1 MYTEDVNKWIILHC
15 DGCAYTCW
23 CWFCVSVSPVDLHS
37 NPSDEI
43 TYQTCYCQVLH
54 RCVFVLNFPLWGSD
68 IFTDIISFTVI
79 AASLRYSLMWSA
91 IRELNRGGEM
101 WRQNKLAF
109 CWSAMSAKQNHWPKP
124 TSVKVNKV
132 NHSLKLVCVKVR
144 NIFNEREDWQGM
156 NNYDQSMVGAAI
168 KEHEARS

>member
-1 MYTEDVNKWIILHC
+1 MYTEDVNEWIILHC

-91 IRELNRGGEM
+91 IRELNRGEEM
-101 WRQNKLAF
+101 WRQNKLTF

-124 TSVKVNKV
+124 TSVKGNKV

>member
-1 MYTEDVNKWIILHC
+1 MYTEDVNEWIILHC
-15 DGCAYTCW
+15 DACAYTCW

-54 RCVFVLNFPLWGSD
+54 RCVFVLNFPLRGSD
-68 IFTDIISFTVI
+68 IFTDIINFTVI
-79 AASLRYSLMWSA
+79 AASLHYSLIWSA

-101 WRQNKLAF
+101 WRQNKLTS
-109 CWSAMSAKQNHWPKP
+109 CWSAMSVKQNHWPKP
-124 TSVKVNKV
+124 TSVEVNKV

-156 NNYDQSMVGAAI
+156 NNYDQSMVGASI
-168 KEHEARS
+168 KDHEARS

>member
-1 MYTEDVNKWIILHC
+1 MYTEDVNEWIILHC
-15 DGCAYTCW
+15 DACAYMCW

-37 NPSDEI
+37 NP
-43 TYQTCYCQVLH
+43 YQRWDHLSNMLLPSVTVY
-54 RCVFVLNFPLWGSD
+54 CVFVLNFPLRGSD
-68 IFTDIISFTVI
+68 IFTDIINFTVI

-101 WRQNKLAF
+101 WRQNKPTF
-109 CWSAMSAKQNHWPKP
+109 CWSAMSVKQNHWPKP
-124 TSVKVNKV
+124 TSVEVNKV

-156 NNYDQSMVGAAI
+156 ANGKWPAFV
-168 KEHEARS
+168 